1 MRPEARWFLQP
12 QAASHRHYEAL
23 RAFFVEEA
31 SAAEVAG
38 RFGYTLHSVNALV
51 RDFRKAPDVGA
62 FFAARKPGRPPV
74 DEEVRNEIVRLRK
87 QNRSVYD
94 IQAVL
99 RERHTPLSYRAI
111 ARLLRDEGFARLP
124 RRLDEERPSL
134 GVARPVEPPRA
145 DIEEQLYR
153 PGTSLTTEAG
163 GVFLFVPLL
172 AELGFDQVVAKAGYP
187 GSKTIPPLNYL
198 LSALAMKLLGK
209 ERWSHVMSV
218 SFDAGLGL
226 FAGLNVLPKTTA
238 LTTYSYRADRG
249 TNVRFLSE
257 WVRRLR
263 GTGLLP
269 ARTFNL
275 DFSPIP
281 HRGRESVLERN
292 YISKHSRAEKSV
304 LTFLAQD
311 GESRAFCYSNATC
324 LKRDRNDEVLA
335 FVDFWRKTYRRKP
348 PHLVFDS
355 KLTAYETLA
364 KLDAQDIRFI
374 TLRSRGKRVLRD
386 LASLPPSEWK
396 TVRLD
401 APHREFQRPK
411 VHETPF
417 VTGTPALRLRQ
428 LAVRDLGHEQPTLLL
443 TNDWASGPRELLA
456 RYAQRMLIEN
466 GIAEHIG
473 FFHFDALSSAIALP
487 VDFDVA
493 LTLVAHALYKLLSR
507 QLRGYETL
515 TPKRA
520 FRTIV
525 DRRAHIHIRE
535 SEVEVVYPRLAF
547 NPVLTAA
554 GFDTAA
560 VSGGAPLVGDRL
572 DRVKDMI
579 LDWPADPKQ
588 PHPRL
593 FVSQAEINDTWT
605 RSATDAD
612 LLKSISRNEAA
623 ARILRL
629 LIKPADQRTK
639 AEVDAALEPLRDFL
653 ALLGNFDGSLC
664 ASARSGGSH
673 SAAEAS
679 SRPTG
684 STSAG

>member
-1 MRPEARWFLQP
+1 MRPEAHRFVEP
-12 QAASHRHYEAL
+12 QKAPQRQYEAL
-23 RAFFVEEA
+23 RAFFVDEA
-31 SAAEVAG
+31 SAAQVAG
-38 RFGYTLHSVNALV
+38 RFGYTVHTVNALV

-62 FFAARKPGRPPV
+62 FFATRRPGRRPA
-74 DEEVRNEIVRLRK
+74 DDEVRDEIVRLRK

-94 IQAVL
+94 IQVL
-99 RERHTPLSYRAI
+99 LRQRDIPLSYRAI

-124 RRLDEERPSL
+124 RRLDEERPPL
-134 GVARPVEPPRA
+134 DAAHPLDPPRA
-145 DIEEQLYR
+145 DVDEQLYK
-153 PGTSLTTEAG
+153 PGTSLTTEG
-163 GVFLFVPLL
+163 GGLFLFVPLL
-172 AELGFDQVVAKAGYP
+172 VELQFAQVVAKAGYP

-218 SFDAGLGL
+218 SFDAGVGL

-238 LTTYSYRADRG
+238 LTTYSYRTGRAMNLRL
-249 TNVRFLSE
+249 LSK
-257 WVRRLR
+257 WMRQLR
-263 GTGLLP
+263 STDLLP
-269 ARTFNL
+269 GRTFNL

-292 YISKHSRAEKSV
+292 YISKRSRAEKSV

-311 GESRAFCYSNATC
+311 GDTRAFCYSNATC

-355 KLTAYETLA
+355 KLTTYAGLA
-364 KLDAQDIRFI
+364 KLDRRGILFI

-386 LASLPPSEWK
+386 LASLPPCEWH

-411 VHETPF
+411 VHESTF
-417 VTGTPALRLRQ
+417 VTRPEGLRLRQ

-443 TNDWASGPRELLA
+443 TNDWAAGAKDILA

-466 GIAEHIG
+466 GIADQIG

-487 VDFDVA
+487 VDFDVT
-493 LTLVAHALYKLLSR
+493 LTLVAHSLYKLFTH

-520 FRTIV
+520 FRKIV
-525 DRRAHIHIRE
+525 DRTAHIHIRE
-535 SEVEVVYPRLAF
+535 REVEVVYPRLAY

-554 GFDTAA
+554 GFDTAT
-560 VSGGAPLVGDRL
+560 VPVPWWGGR
-572 DRVKDMI
+572 
-579 LDWPADPKQ
+579 
-588 PHPRL
+588 H
-593 FVSQAEINDTWT
+593 
-605 RSATDAD
+605 
-612 LLKSISRNEAA
+612 
-623 ARILRL
+623 
-629 LIKPADQRTK
+629 
-639 AEVDAALEPLRDFL
+639 
-653 ALLGNFDGSLC
+653 LC
-664 ASARSGGSH
+664 FRFS
-673 SAAEAS
+673 
-679 SRPTG
+679 
-684 STSAG
+684 

>member
-1 MRPEARWFLQP
+1 MRPEAQRFLRP
-12 QAASHRHYEAL
+12 REALHRQYEAL

-31 SAAEVAG
+31 SAAQVAA
-38 RFGYTLHSVNALV
+38 RFGYTLHTVNALV

-62 FFAARKPGRPPV
+62 FFATRKPGRRPA
-74 DEEVRNEIVRLRK
+74 DDEVREEIVRLRK
-87 QNRSVYD
+87 QNCSVYD
-94 IQAVL
+94 IQAIL
-99 RERHTPLSYRAI
+99 SEGDIRLSYRAI

-124 RRLDEERPSL
+124 RRLDEERPPL
-134 GVARPVEPPRA
+134 GVAHPAEPPRA
-145 DIEEQLYR
+145 DIEEQRYTPR
-153 PGTSLTTEAG
+153 TSLTTEGG

-172 AELGFDQVVAKAGYP
+172 VELGFDQVVAKAGYP
-187 GSKTIPPLNYL
+187 GSKAIPPLNYL

-238 LTTYSYRADRG
+238 LTTYSYRTHRG
-249 TNVRFLSE
+249 MNLRFLSQ

-263 GTGLLP
+263 GTDLLP
-269 ARTFNL
+269 GRTFNL

-292 YISKHSRAEKSV
+292 YISKRSRAEKSM

-311 GESRAFCYSNATC
+311 GETRAFCYSNATC

-335 FVDFWRKTYRRKP
+335 FVDYWRKAYRRKP

-355 KLTAYETLA
+355 KLTTYEVLG
-364 KLDAQDIRFI
+364 KLDAQGILFI
-374 TLRSRGKRVLRD
+374 TLRARGKRLVRD

-401 APHREFQRPK
+401 VPHREFQRPK
-411 VHETPF
+411 VHESTF
-417 VTGTPALRLRQ
+417 VTRPAALRLRQ

-443 TNDWASGPRELLA
+443 TNDWASGPKEILA

-466 GIAEHIG
+466 GIAEQIG

-487 VDFDVA
+487 VDFDVT
-493 LTLVAHALYKLLSR
+493 LTLVAHSLYKLLTH

-520 FRTIV
+520 FRKVV
-525 DRRAHIHIRE
+525 DRRAHIHIGERGI
-535 SEVEVVYPRLAF
+535 EVVYPRLAY

-554 GFDTAA
+554 GF
-560 VSGGAPLVGDRL
+560 
-572 DRVKDMI
+572 
-579 LDWPADPKQ
+579 
-588 PHPRL
+588 
-593 FVSQAEINDTWT
+593 
-605 RSATDAD
+605 
-612 LLKSISRNEAA
+612 EAA
-623 ARILRL
+623 
-629 LIKPADQRTK
+629 
-639 AEVDAALEPLRDFL
+639 EVPVPWWGGRH
-653 ALLGNFDGSLC
+653 LC
-664 ASARSGGSH
+664 FRFS
-673 SAAEAS
+673 
-679 SRPTG
+679 
-684 STSAG
+684 